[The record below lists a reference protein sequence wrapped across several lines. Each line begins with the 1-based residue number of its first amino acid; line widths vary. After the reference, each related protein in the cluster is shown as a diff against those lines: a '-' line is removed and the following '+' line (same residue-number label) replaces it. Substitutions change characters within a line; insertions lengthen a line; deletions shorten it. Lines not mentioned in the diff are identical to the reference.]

1 MFKLN
6 LLKILPDFSLRKEKT
21 DLFIHTWKNQNK
33 TVYADFKRGIG
44 KVVEGD
50 FTTLYNMYAMMK
62 DCVPPEAQSFYD
74 WFLTLFTQKP
84 SQLQRMMSGKV
95 QWAGEYT
102 EAIAQ
107 CLVNR
112 QLWLGINLK
121 TGNVD
126 IYKSRQKDLLMVK
139 SGTPVEI
146 WNRLPQNMR
155 THFIEQVDKLA
166 RNSKGCMLLS
176 KLERKQLYHA
186 FSFFADIFILSH
198 AVFLPKFL
206 ANLYDRVI
214 EQGDS
219 LAYCMYYF
227 VVFDHGLLQ
236 MMEIL
241 NGILTKED
249 IDENGLMLVRNGIH
263 MLVHHSMEMG
273 TETKASWENAVEGC
287 NPEIWKDVMFAL
299 HKAKGK
305 RGKKKSIRTL
315 DDILSGDVAAQKRK
329 ICQFLDENKDDICLA
344 YLLCALIRARK
355 IDGSIPYMSFHR
367 AIEQFTGRHIGH
379 DIPQKRYGELK
390 TFSLCS
396 IPYGDSYKRAKRII
410 DKWTIILAEVG

>member
-1 MFKLN
+1 
-6 LLKILPDFSLRKEKT
+6 
-21 DLFIHTWKNQNK
+21 
-33 TVYADFKRGIG
+33 
-44 KVVEGD
+44 
-50 FTTLYNMYAMMK
+50 MYAMMK

-273 TETKASWENAVEGC
+273 TETKASWENAVEGAILKYGRMSC
-287 NPEIWKDVMFAL
+287 SLCIKRRGRE
-299 HKAKGK
+299 GK
-305 RGKKKSIRTL
+305 RS
-315 DDILSGDVAAQKRK
+315 LSAHWTTSCQVMLLLKR
-329 ICQFLDENKDDICLA
+329 E
-344 YLLCALIRARK
+344 
-355 IDGSIPYMSFHR
+355 
-367 AIEQFTGRHIGH
+367 
-379 DIPQKRYGELK
+379 RYAS
-390 TFSLCS
+390 SLT
-396 IPYGDSYKRAKRII
+396 RI
-410 DKWTIILAEVG
+410 KMTSVLPTCFVP

>member
-6 LLKILPDFSLRKEKT
+6 FSKILPDFSLRKEKT
-21 DLFIHTWKNQNK
+21 DQFIHTWKNQNK
-33 TVYADFKRGIG
+33 AVYADFRRGIG
-44 KVVEGD
+44 KVAEGD

-74 WFLTLFTQKP
+74 WFLPLFTQNP
-84 SQLQRMMSGKV
+84 SQLQRMMSGNV
-95 QWAGEYT
+95 QWAGEHT
-102 EAIAQ
+102 EKIAQ
-107 CLVNR
+107 CIVNR

-121 TGNVD
+121 TGKVD
-126 IYKSRQKDLLMVK
+126 IYKSCQKGLLMVK
-139 SGTPVEI
+139 SGTPVET
-146 WNRLPQNMR
+146 WNRLPQNIKA
-155 THFIEQVDKLA
+155 HFIEQLDKLA
-166 RNSKGCMLLS
+166 RNSNGCMLLS

-186 FSFFADIFILSH
+186 LSFFADIFILSH

-206 ANLYDRVI
+206 ANLYDRI
-214 EQGDS
+214 INQGDT

-227 VVFDHGLLQ
+227 VVFDHGLVL

-241 NGILTKED
+241 NAILTKEEV
-249 IDENGLMLVRNGIH
+249 DESGLTLVHNCIH

-273 TETKASWENAVEGC
+273 TDTKASWENAVEDC
-287 NPEIWKDVMFAL
+287 HPEIWKDVMLAL

-315 DDILSGDVAAQKRK
+315 DEILIGDVAILKKR
-329 ICQFLDENKDDICLA
+329 ICQFLDENTDGICLA

-355 IDGSIPYMSFHR
+355 IEASIPYMTFHR
-367 AIEQFTGRHIGH
+367 ALEQFTGQHTGH

-390 TFSLCS
+390 MFTLNSS
-396 IPYGDSYKRAKRII
+396 PYGDSYKRAKRII
-410 DKWTIILAEVG
+410 DKWTQIFIEVG